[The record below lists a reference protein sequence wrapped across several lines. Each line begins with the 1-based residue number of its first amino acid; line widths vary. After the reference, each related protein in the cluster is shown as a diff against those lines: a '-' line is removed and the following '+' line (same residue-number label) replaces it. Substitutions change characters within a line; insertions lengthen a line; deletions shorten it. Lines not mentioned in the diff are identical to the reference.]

1 MQGTVVQFR
10 RGRHTYK
17 PRQFLVLV
25 EGVDN
30 REKAKKLIGKQVEWK
45 SIGKVPKIIKGVV
58 GGAHGNKGIIKCR
71 FERGLPGQ
79 AITTKV
85 EIK

>member
-1 MQGTVVQFR
+1 MQGIIIQFR

-17 PRQFLVLV
+17 PRQFLIQI
-25 EGVDN
+25 EGIDT
-30 REKAKKLIGKQVEWK
+30 REKASKLAGKIVEWK
-45 SIGKVPKIIKGVV
+45 SSGQVPKIIKGKVT
-58 GGAHGNKGIIKCR
+58 GAHGNKGIIKCL

-79 AITTKV
+79 ALTTKV